1 MVDSEKSVA
10 NGKDQK
16 ILQHDLEEIDKKVEE
31 VQQLEN
37 TNKDQIVASK
47 SFIYVIIAL
56 LAYLIFLIIPDM
68 DESFQQQ
75 VHKIDSRITYME
87 KDLSAVLVQS
97 ERFKRS
103 TRVFARDNQ
112 CATCHMSPDY
122 LLHNL
127 LTKYPSFS
135 DVKSFM
141 QVGHQRYYTMATPIP
156 DAELL
161 EIYRALQ

>member
-1 MVDSEKSVA
+1 MAEKEKVVV

-16 ILQHDLEEIDKKVEE
+16 IIQHDIEDLDTKVEE
-31 VQQLEN
+31 VRQLEN
-37 TNKDQIVASK
+37 LIKDQTVASK

-56 LAYLIFLIIPDM
+56 LIYLIFMVIPD
-68 DESFQQQ
+68 
-75 VHKIDSRITYME
+75 IDKKVTYME
-87 KDLSAVLVQS
+87 KDLNSILVQS
-97 ERFKRS
+97 ERYKKS
-103 TRVFARDNQ
+103 TRVFAKDNQ
-112 CATCHMSPDY
+112 CAECHLAPDY

-127 LTKYPSFS
+127 LKKYPSFS

-141 QVGHQRYYTMATPIP
+141 AVGHQRYYTMTTAMP